1 MWSMIWP
8 VLVVVAA
15 NTAYHLA
22 TKSTPDVLNP
32 FASLL
37 ITYLTA
43 AFCSLILFFCTS
55 GPKNLW
61 AELGKT
67 NWTAYVL
74 GAAVV
79 GLEFG
84 FVCIYRA
91 GWKISIAQLVASSA
105 LTCVLLILGLYFYH
119 EALSIRQIIG
129 LCLAGAGLVLLS
141 K

>member
-8 VLVVVAA
+8 ILIVVAA
-15 NTAYHLA
+15 NAAYHLA
-22 TKSTPDVLNP
+22 TKSTPDAVNT
-32 FASLL
+32 FASLF

-43 AFCSLILFFCTS
+43 AVCSLLLFFCTA
-55 GPKNLW
+55 GQKNLW

-105 LTCVLLILGLYFYH
+105 LTCVLLIIGLCFYR
-119 EALSIRQIIG
+119 EALSVRQIVG
-129 LCLAGAGLVLLS
+129 LCLAGAGLILLS

>member
-8 VLVVVAA
+8 VLIVVAA

-22 TKSTPDVLNP
+22 TKATPDSVNP
-32 FASLL
+32 FASLFV
-37 ITYLTA
+37 TYLTA

-55 GPKNLW
+55 GQKNLW
-61 AELGKT
+61 AELGRT
-67 NWTAYVL
+67 NWTAYML

-84 FVCIYRA
+84 FVFIYRA
-91 GWKISIAQLVASSA
+91 GWKIGIAQLVASSS
-105 LTCVLLILGLYFYH
+105 LTCVLLIIGLCVYH
-119 EALSIRQIIG
+119 ESLSVRQIAG